1 MRILP
6 NRQTSVQPVYVEQQ
20 KGVLP
25 ANLFVGLGVVL
36 ALPALAILYYAF
48 VAVSY
53 AIQGNAAFCSH
64 YGIQVTILAVA
75 VGVCVF
81 VYRYRMK
88 AAGEIRQ
95 GESQYAKK
103 REKGCN
109 FLKTTDSQIPQMVR
123 NTLPLICYSL
133 VRLHR
138 RIQIRE

>member
-81 VYRYRMK
+81 IYRYGMK
-88 AAGEIRQ
+88 AAGQIRQ
-95 GESQYAKK
+95 GESQSAKK
-103 REKGCN
+103 REKAAIS
-109 FLKTTDSQIPQMVR
+109 LKPQIVR
-123 NTLPLICYSL
+123 YPRWSGILF
-133 VRLHR
+133 H
-138 RIQIRE
+138 